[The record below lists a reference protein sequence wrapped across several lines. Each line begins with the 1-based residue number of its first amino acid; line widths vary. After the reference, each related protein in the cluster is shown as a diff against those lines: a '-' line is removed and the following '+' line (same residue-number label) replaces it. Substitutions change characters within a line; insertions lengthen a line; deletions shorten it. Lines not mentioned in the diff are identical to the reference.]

1 MRACSPIAHIE
12 NVHTPVLL
20 LVGDSDRRVP
30 PAQSIEYFR
39 ALRKLGRKVEM
50 KVYAGQM
57 HGLAN
62 LASMEADG
70 IVNSLL
76 WFEHH

>member
-1 MRACSPIAHIE
+1 
-12 NVHTPVLL
+12 
-20 LVGDSDRRVP
+20 
-30 PAQSIEYFR
+30 
-39 ALRKLGRKVEM
+39 M